1 MGVGGLERPPSR
13 NTRSIR
19 KGLRSFL
26 HRAQFPSPAWHSKM
40 ASRAKSIMYIS
51 LKSLGPH
58 RRVMAAIH
66 MAAVASPSA
75 A

>member
-1 MGVGGLERPPSR
+1 M
-13 NTRSIR
+13 
-19 KGLRSFL
+19 RSFL

-51 LKSLGPH
+51 LKSQGPH